1 MSILDEAVEEVQAQV
16 GDDRVGGAAVDDEDS
31 PELRRARELE
41 VAGKRKEAESLFH
54 QALGYDNR
62 NASALI
68 GLSDLEFDRGA
79 HQRAADFADK
89 AIAAAPKN
97 GSYHLRLGDAYFKL
111 LKYTDAR
118 GAYQKAKDLGVR
130 EAEGRLEK
138 LKAKLGK

>member
-1 MSILDEAVEEVQAQV
+1 MVARKNKLVKDA
-16 GDDRVGGAAVDDEDS
+16 RAA
-31 PELRRARELE
+31 LA
-41 VAGKRKEAESLFH
+41 AGKRKEAESLFH